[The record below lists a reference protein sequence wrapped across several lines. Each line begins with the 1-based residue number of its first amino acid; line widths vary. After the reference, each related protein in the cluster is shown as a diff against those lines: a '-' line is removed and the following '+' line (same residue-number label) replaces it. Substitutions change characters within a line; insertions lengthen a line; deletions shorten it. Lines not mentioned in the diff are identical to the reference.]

1 MNKTS
6 KGEKEFTQNMFK
18 QPIYNE
24 KPNVSIVV
32 PTKEENQKMK
42 E

>member
-24 KPNVSIVV
+24 KPNV

-42 E
+42 